1 MRRNDEEFKA
11 ELLLRVEKYKEHRKK
26 QCRDAL
32 KAASVAMMVC
42 VLVVSSR
49 WGKLAALDWY
59 RPLDET
65 VADQTTAEDEIFAED
80 ETVDMTESADVAM
93 TEDNVEMVPETD
105 SVQEDVTDVPA
116 VTAGFSGVSIW
127 EQKSQFNSAES
138 SIQSNETKN
147 YQDGAMAEALQEFLT
162 ERIETAKEIAEE
174 SITAEEPESGG
185 ASEESNLESVSSGK
199 RYRFTIRYTD
209 GRAIAYQVAEGKG
222 ELKIKGGCLI
232 LDQESWGKL
241 MQIVGNTP
249 KN

>member
-11 ELLLRVEKYKEHRKK
+11 EILLRVEKYKEHRKK
-26 QCRDAL
+26 QCGDVL

-49 WGKLAALDWY
+49 WGKLASLDWY

-65 VADQTTAEDEIFAED
+65 VADQTTAENEMF
-80 ETVDMTESADVAM
+80 ETEEMTESADVPM
-93 TEDNVEMVPETD
+93 TEDNAEMVPETG
-105 SVQEDVTDVPA
+105 SVQEDETDVPA
-116 VTAGFSGVSIW
+116 VTSGLSGVSIW

-147 YQDGAMAEALQEFLT
+147 YQDGAMAETLQEFLT

-174 SITAEEPESGG
+174 SVTMEEPESGG
-185 ASEESNLESVSSGK
+185 ASEESNLENVSSGK
-199 RYRFTIRYTD
+199 KYRFTIRYTD